1 MLGAF
6 GRQYGQ
12 VLDQLDPDRS
22 IKRVALSGGIA
33 RNLPHLAAIIAAAS
47 GRQVDAAVEL
57 DESLL
62 GLRALA
68 LRCAGRVQS
77 VAAGQA
83 RFGRESQVEESI

>member
-33 RNLPHLAAIIAAAS
+33 RNLPYLAEIVAASS
-47 GRQVDAAVEL
+47 GRQVEEAVEL

-68 LRCAGRVQS
+68 LRCAGRVNT

-83 RFGRESQVEESI
+83 RFGRQSQLEESI

>member
-33 RNLPHLAAIIAAAS
+33 RNLPHLAQIIASAS
-47 GRQVDAAVEL
+47 GRQVDGTVDL

-68 LRCAGRVQS
+68 LRCAGLTDS
-77 VAAGQA
+77 VAEGQS
-83 RFGRESQVEESI
+83 RFGRECHMEETT